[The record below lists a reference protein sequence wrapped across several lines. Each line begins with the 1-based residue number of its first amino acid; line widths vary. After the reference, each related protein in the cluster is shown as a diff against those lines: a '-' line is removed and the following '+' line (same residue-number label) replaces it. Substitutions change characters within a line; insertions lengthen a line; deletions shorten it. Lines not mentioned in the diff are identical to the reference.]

1 MPEEVMLH
9 PAAHAENSAQNSS
22 AQINPQADITQA
34 QNAQIAQDISSEKS
48 AQVAPENQPPQ
59 EIVWP
64 EDVSLSPQAQEDF
77 LALTRELELPISTA
91 QKLVDFEA
99 GYMRAAQQAAQAQQE
114 AWAEEIKQIYGPHW
128 EEEVSRAVRAA
139 DVFGGPQLRAL
150 LEESGLGNHPV
161 IVRTFNG
168 IGKRISEDNTPL
180 GQAAATGDKTFAEA
194 MYGTLK

>member
-1 MPEEVMLH
+1 MAEEITLI
-9 PAAHAENSAQNSS
+9 PAANEENSAQNSS
-22 AQINPQADITQA
+22 VQASPQADATQTA
-34 QNAQIAQDISSEKS
+34 QTPQEASSAKP
-48 AQVAPENQPPQ
+48 APDAPENQPPQ

-64 EDVSLSPQAQEDF
+64 EDVALAPQVQEDF
-77 LALTRELELPISTA
+77 LALIRELEIPVSTA

-99 GYMRAAQQAAQAQQE
+99 GYIRAAQQAAQAQQE

-139 DVFGGPQLRAL
+139 DIFGGPQLRAL